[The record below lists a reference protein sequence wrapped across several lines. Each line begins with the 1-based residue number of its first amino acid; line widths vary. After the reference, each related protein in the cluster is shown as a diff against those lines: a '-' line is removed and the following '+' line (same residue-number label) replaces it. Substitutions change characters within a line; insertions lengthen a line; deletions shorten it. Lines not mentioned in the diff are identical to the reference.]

1 MKKFIS
7 LIVFIFLTQSLISN
21 PDSFTGKHIQYE
33 TSNSQYSDTLFNF
46 VMISIAPN
54 FGTYYDI
61 QSNGSSHMVQ
71 LDPNTPSNI
80 HAAFMYSP
88 NRDSLISSRRTVY
101 CFSSDYGFTW
111 SEYGSITGN
120 TSSGFPVCLS

>member
-7 LIVFIFLTQSLISN
+7 LFVCIFLTHSLISN

-71 LDPNTPSNI
+71 LDPTSKYPYI
-80 HAAFMYSP
+80 MYSP
-88 NRDSLISSRRTVY
+88 NRDSLISSRRTV
-101 CFSSDYGFTW
+101 
-111 SEYGSITGN
+111 
-120 TSSGFPVCLS
+120 